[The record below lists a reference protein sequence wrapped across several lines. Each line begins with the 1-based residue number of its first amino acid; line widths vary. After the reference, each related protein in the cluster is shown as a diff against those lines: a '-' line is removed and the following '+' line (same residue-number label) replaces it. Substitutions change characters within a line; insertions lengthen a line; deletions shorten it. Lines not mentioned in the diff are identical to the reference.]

1 MTQASDIQNCMAI
14 PNPVDMF
21 NCMRGVLGYVPVAPY
36 KASGGDGGDGGGA
49 CGTDQYSIPVV
60 GCVKKTYAWVGGVG
74 ALALFLM
81 TRKKK

>member
-1 MTQASDIQNCMAI
+1 MTQASDVQNCTAI
-14 PNPVDMF
+14 PNPIDMF
-21 NCMRGVLGYVPVAPY
+21 NCMRNALGYVPVVPY
-36 KASGGDGGDGGGA
+36 KASGGDGGTV
-49 CGTDQYSIPVV
+49 CGSDKYNIPVV